1 LRKRSWGWH
10 RRAVSGRWLR
20 LDSAVRYDTQYQ
32 MTLVIKSRLLAF
44 LLPAVVAIGTGLSA
58 CGTPPATR
66 SGGMLQVIAGENFWG
81 SIAAQL
87 GGAHG
92 SVTSIVTNPNTDP
105 HEYESSSADARAF
118 ATADYV
124 ILNGAGY
131 DDWGQKLLSAN
142 PSRSRKVFTVADL
155 LNKKAGDNPHFWYN
169 PDWVERVA
177 DRITADYQVL
187 DAADAGYFRQQREA
201 FRTALKPYHDAIAQ
215 IRSTFSAVPVGSTES
230 IFVYMAQAL
239 GVNLISP
246 PGFMQAIS
254 EGNDPPA
261 QTVAQFQDQISH
273 HQIKVL
279 VDNTQTRTAITDNLE
294 QLAGRNG
301 IPVVGISETVQPTTA
316 SFQDW
321 QTKQLNSLQAALSR
335 Q

>member
-1 LRKRSWGWH
+1 MTRIIKTLLLGT
-10 RRAVSGRWLR
+10 L
-20 LDSAVRYDTQYQ
+20 LSAV
-32 MTLVIKSRLLAF
+32 LAACGA
-44 LLPAVVAIGTGLSA
+44 PGTGGS
-58 CGTPPATR
+58 GTGT
-66 SGGMLQVIAGENFWG
+66 LQVIAGENFWG

-87 GGAHG
+87 GGARV
-92 SVTSIVTNPNTDP
+92 SVTSIVNNPNTDP

-142 PSRSRKVFTVADL
+142 PIQSRKVFTVADL

-169 PDWVERVA
+169 PDWVDRVA
-177 DRITADYQVL
+177 DRITADYQLL

-201 FRTALKPYHDAIAQ
+201 FRTALKPYHDAIAH
-215 IRSTFSAVPVGSTES
+215 IRSTFSGVPVGSTES
-230 IFVYMAQAL
+230 IFVYMAPAL

-273 HQIKVL
+273 DQIKVL
-279 VDNTQTRTAITDNLE
+279 VDNTQTRTAITDNLK

-301 IPVVGISETVQPTTA
+301 IPVVGISETV
-316 SFQDW
+316 
-321 QTKQLNSLQAALSR
+321 
-335 Q
+335 